1 MSIEIRIDKIDNNV
15 KQISS
20 IVDLD
25 LKQETKETLNE
36 LANKI
41 GTISFEGM
49 NSPGDHIIPRLFYG
63 TEDIMVL
70 QQEVDYNYTE
80 YENVKEILDYWR
92 QLYKDPQ
99 FSVQERNEIIEK
111 IRTTYLE
118 YENLL
123 THFNYETTLFV
134 FDDEEDN
141 QSSNSTHTANIVSE
155 SEKESDSDNEEEEE
169 TTPSRKRKLDE
180 PLDPQEFGTWGT
192 SEFNNEN
199 INTGEDK
206 PSSSGIKEENTFFP
220 TPSYQRRDELH
231 KQPIAQNG
239 TYLDLTNI
247 HFKDQKKKSYR

>member
-1 MSIEIRIDKIDNNV
+1 MTTHNNDKIECISSWIGHAKDDYRHMLHIECKSENNLGSVCSSSNSISDSIHSWFKKLEKKNQTINHNNMESKLMSIKITIDKIDNNV
-15 KQISS
+15 KEISS

-49 NSPGDHIIPRLFYG
+49 NSLGDHKLLRLFYG
-63 TEDIMVL
+63 TEEIMVL

-80 YENVKEILDYWR
+80 YENIKEILDYWR

-123 THFNYETTLFV
+123 TYFNYETTLFV
-134 FDDEEDN
+134 SDDDEDN
-141 QSSNSTHTANIVSE
+141 QSSTHTANIVSE
-155 SEKESDSDNEEEEE
+155 SKKESDNEKEEE
-169 TTPSRKRKLDE
+169 TTPLRKRKLD
-180 PLDPQEFGTWGT
+180 
-192 SEFNNEN
+192 
-199 INTGEDK
+199 
-206 PSSSGIKEENTFFP
+206 
-220 TPSYQRRDELH
+220 
-231 KQPIAQNG
+231 
-239 TYLDLTNI
+239 
-247 HFKDQKKKSYR
+247 